1 MPACSL
7 ELVRQHSRTP
17 CLLNTSFG
25 CYDDNPRQV
34 WTRACRG
41 TFACDGA
48 LDSANHFL
56 CGYPPGEEW
65 YNCSCDQQSAVT
77 AARDSDE
84 AKFGAA
90 SWQLAASDTYRRH
103 HIYRRVQFW
112 IGLLLASPDLPTG
125 LTARRGTETDYSRFW
140 RNGTVPP
147 LGGRGAR
154 RSRVHCPGTLR
165 SAAARDSASYCDALW
180 PAQAGEPCAV
190 YVIGIGGEWTF
201 AEYALS
207 KGCEVHAYDPTVE
220 LRARHLLRSRLY
232 ALVLPGHTQS
242 LLLPSRWPRLA
253 SVIGVFSSKSRSRLP
268 LPLGTGAAPHE

>member
-1 MPACSL
+1 MVTSPTANLCAQSQTDSGAQPTN
-7 ELVRQHSRTP
+7 RKPSHS
-17 CLLNTSFG
+17 
-25 CYDDNPRQV
+25 DDH
-34 WTRACRG
+34 A
-41 TFACDGA
+41 
-48 LDSANHFL
+48 S
-56 CGYPPGEEW
+56 
-65 YNCSCDQQSAVT
+65 SI
-77 AARDSDE
+77 AARIS
-84 AKFGAA
+84 
-90 SWQLAASDTYRRH
+90 S
-103 HIYRRVQFW
+103 
-112 IGLLLASPDLPTG
+112 
-125 LTARRGTETDYSRFW
+125 
-140 RNGTVPP
+140 
-147 LGGRGAR
+147 R